1 MGFGSLWH
9 WIIVLLIV
17 LVLFGRGRIS
27 EMMGDFGRG
36 ISSFKKGL
44 SETEETAARQIVV
57 YNKIDRTGIAP
68 GVEVD
73 EYGRVDTIRLS
84 ALTGAG
90 LEHLRAVLD
99 QLVDPAGE
107 AEREGRL
114 EAA

>member
-44 SETEETAARQIVV
+44 NETEETAKSVRIEP
-57 YNKIDRTGIAP
+57 DG
-68 GVEVD
+68 
-73 EYGRVDTIRLS
+73 
-84 ALTGAG
+84 TGA
-90 LEHLRAVLD
+90 
-99 QLVDPAGE
+99 
-107 AEREGRL
+107 
-114 EAA
+114 